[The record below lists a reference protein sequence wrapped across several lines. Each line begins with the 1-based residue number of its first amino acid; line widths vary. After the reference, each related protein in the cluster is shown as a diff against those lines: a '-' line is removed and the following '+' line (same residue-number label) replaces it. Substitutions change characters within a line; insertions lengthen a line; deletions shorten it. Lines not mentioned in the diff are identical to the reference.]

1 MSARMN
7 EPINASS
14 QVKPQL
20 PRTIWML
27 GFVSLLMD
35 TSSELIHALLPIFLV
50 TTLGASTL
58 TVGIIEGFAEA
69 ATSITKVF
77 SGVISDWIGKR
88 KPLVVLGYGLAALT
102 KPLFPLASTVG
113 LVVAARIADR
123 IGKGIRG
130 APRDALVADVTT
142 PEQRGAAF
150 GLRQS
155 LDTIGGFLGPLL
167 AIALMF
173 WFADDIR
180 TVLWFA
186 IPPAFLAVA
195 LLVIAVP
202 EPEHKAADGPQ
213 KFPISRAE
221 LAKLPARYWWVV
233 VVGSVLTLA
242 RFSEAF
248 LILRAQ
254 DVGFSTAWIP
264 AVLVIMS
271 AVYAAAAYP
280 AGVLSDRM
288 NRRYVLMIGVAVL
301 AGADVALGYVPS
313 IWGVV
318 LGVALWGLHMGFTQ
332 GLLSTL
338 VADTAPSRLRGTAFG
353 MFNLVSGFMMIA
365 ASALAGLLWDRFG
378 APTTFLA
385 GAGFTV
391 LALLGL
397 LLTRRHGQEAKESR

>member
-332 GLLSTL
+332 GLFSTL

>member
-1 MSARMN
+1 MTK
-7 EPINASS
+7 PNAAANQSTPS
-14 QVKPQL
+14 M

-58 TVGIIEGFAEA
+58 TVGIIEGIAEA
-69 ATSITKVF
+69 ATPITKVF

-102 KPLFPLASTVG
+102 KPLFPLASTIG
-113 LVVAARIADR
+113 LVVTARVVDR
-123 IGKGIRG
+123 VGKGIRG
-130 APRDALVADVTT
+130 APRDALVADITA
-142 PEQRGAAF
+142 PELRGAAF

-180 TVLWFA
+180 TVMWFA
-186 IPPAFLAVA
+186 VPPAFLALA

-202 EPEHKAADGPQ
+202 EPERKASDKPSR
-213 KFPISRAE
+213 FPISRAE
-221 LAKLPARYWWVV
+221 LARMPASYWWVV

-254 DVGFSTAWIP
+254 GVGLPLAWIP
-264 AVLVIMS
+264 AVLVVMS
-271 AVYAAAAYP
+271 VVYAAAAYP
-280 AGVLSDRM
+280 AGLLSDRM
-288 NRRYVLMIGVAVL
+288 NRRYVLMTGVAVL
-301 AGADVALGYVPS
+301 IGADLTLAYMTSVVGIFLGA
-313 IWGVV
+313 
-318 LGVALWGLHMGFTQ
+318 ALWGLHMGFTQ

-338 VADTAPSRLRGTAFG
+338 VADAAPPQLRGTAFG
-353 MFNLVSGFMMIA
+353 VFNLVCGLMMLA
-365 ASALAGLLWDRFG
+365 ASVLAGFLWDRFG

-385 GAGFTV
+385 GAAFTA
-391 LALLGL
+391 LAVLGL
-397 LLTRRHGQEAKESR
+397 FLTRRRGQPG

>member
-1 MSARMN
+1 MDGPDTAADKATSRM
-7 EPINASS
+7 
-14 QVKPQL
+14 

-58 TVGIIEGFAEA
+58 TVGIIEGIAEA

-88 KPLVVLGYGLAALT
+88 KPLVVLGYGIAALT

-113 LVVAARIADR
+113 LVVIARLMDR
-123 IGKGIRG
+123 LGKGIRG
-130 APRDALVADVTT
+130 APRDALVADIAT
-142 PEQRGAAF
+142 PELRGAAF

-186 IPPAFLAVA
+186 VPPAFLALA
-195 LLVIAVP
+195 LLVVAVP
-202 EPEHKAADGPQ
+202 EPERKASDKSD
-213 KFPISRAE
+213 KFPISRTE
-221 LAKLPARYWWVV
+221 LARMPASYWWVV

-254 DVGFSTAWIP
+254 GVGLPLAWIP
-264 AVLVIMS
+264 GVLVIMS

-280 AGVLSDRM
+280 AGLLSDRM
-288 NRRYVLMIGVAVL
+288 NRRYVLMMGIAVL
-301 AGADVALGYVPS
+301 IGADLTLTYMTSVVGIFLGA
-313 IWGVV
+313 
-318 LGVALWGLHMGFTQ
+318 ALWGLHMGFTQ
-332 GLLSTL
+332 GLLATL
-338 VADTAPSRLRGTAFG
+338 VADAAPAQLRGTAFG
-353 MFNLVSGFMMIA
+353 VFNLVCGLMMLA
-365 ASALAGLLWDRFG
+365 ASALAGFLWDRFG
-378 APTTFLA
+378 APTTFLT
-385 GAGFTV
+385 GAAFAA

-397 LLTRRHGQEAKESR
+397 FLARRRSPSG

>member
-1 MSARMN
+1 MTEGNVASNKAMQRM
-7 EPINASS
+7 
-14 QVKPQL
+14 

-102 KPLFPLASTVG
+102 KPLFPLASTVD

-130 APRDALVADVTT
+130 APRDALVADVTA

-173 WFADDIR
+173 LFADDIR

-213 KFPISRAE
+213 SFPISRAE
-221 LAKLPARYWWVV
+221 LAKLPAKYWWVV
-233 VVGSVLTLA
+233 AVGSVLTLA

-288 NRRYVLMIGVAVL
+288 NRRYVLMIGVVVL
-301 AGADVALGYVPS
+301 AGAHVVLAYIPS
-313 IWGVV
+313 IWGVG
-318 LGVALWGLHMGFTQ
+318 LSVALWGLHMGFTQ
-332 GLLSTL
+332 GLLATL
-338 VADTAPSRLRGTAFG
+338 VADAAPSHLRGTAFG
-353 MFNLVSGFMMIA
+353 VFNLISGFMMIA

-378 APTTFLA
+378 APTTFMA
-385 GAGFTV
+385 GAGFSI

-397 LLTRRHGQEAKESR
+397 LLTHRHGQQANESR